1 MGIETA
7 LVGGGLALAG
17 SFLGGQANKSAAQTS
32 ADAQRQ
38 AASTSADAQV
48 RAAQIAAEQAKF
60 RPVGVTTGFGTSN
73 FTMNPETGQ
82 LEAAGYTL
90 TPEMQALRNKMIAQ
104 ASAYDPTQVSQA
116 AQPLYGGASSL
127 FNLGQQY
134 LATSPEA
141 AAQQYMQQQRG
152 LLSASREQ
160 QLATIRNQLAQ
171 SGRAGLSV
179 GGTEAGNI
187 QASNPELQ
195 AYYNALAQQEAQLA
209 ANADLYGQ
217 QRTQFG
223 AGLFGTGANLLSQ
236 VPALTNAGY
245 SPLQTQLGL
254 ASSIE
259 SLGQDSLNLGA
270 QLGGRAAQAGGTA
283 AQALLQG
290 GMGAAQ
296 TLQAGQT
303 AAARTT
309 QLANQYS
316 PTGAALTGLGQQIA
330 TPGNALGSW
339 FNSMISTPKTGQ
351 TTNWFGATVND
362 PTYGAGTA
370 YNNMTSGEIANMQQ
384 YGI

>member
-1 MGIETA
+1 MPWGAAAAVAGAVITSQAMGSA
-7 LVGGGLALAG
+7 A
-17 SFLGGQANKSAAQTS
+17 SKSASAQTQAAQTS
-32 ADAQRQ
+32 ADAQVQ
-38 AASTSADAQV
+38 
-48 RAAQIAAEQAKF
+48 AAQIAAEQAKF
-60 RPVGVTTGFGTSN
+60 RPVGVTTGFGSSN
-73 FTMNPETGQ
+73 FKIDPETGY
-82 LEAAGYTL
+82 LTEAGYTL

-104 ASAYDPTQVSQA
+104 AGAYDPTQVGQA

-171 SGRAGLSV
+171 SGRAGLSF
-179 GGTEAGNI
+179 GGTESGNI

-236 VPALTNAGY
+236 VPALTSAGY

-254 ASSIE
+254 ASSVE
-259 SLGQDSLNLGA
+259 NLGQESLNLGA

-283 AQALLQG
+283 ARALLQG

-296 TLQAGQT
+296 TLQAGQVG
-303 AAARTT
+303 AARTM
-309 QLANQYS
+309 QQANQYS
-316 PTGAALTGLGQQIA
+316 PVGAALTGIGQQLGA
-330 TPGNALGSW
+330 GGQSQLGSW
-339 FNSMISTPKTGQ
+339 FNNMISTPKTGQ
-351 TTNWFGATVND
+351 TTNWFGGTIND

-370 YNNMTSGEIANMQQ
+370 YSNMTPSEVSNMQM